1 MNNFTVDTARD
12 SNPSP
17 YSDQFA
23 IKSELTALTTLPPH
37 CVNNRV
43 KKLLLLL
50 KSRIPA
56 MRYCTTGYEVLVL
69 YDRLR
74 GIMRPAMRYYETGY
88 EVLYVQYR
96 VLRVS

>member
-1 MNNFTVDTARD
+1 
-12 SNPSP
+12 
-17 YSDQFA
+17 
-23 IKSELTALTTLPPH
+23 
-37 CVNNRV
+37 
-43 KKLLLLL
+43 
-50 KSRIPA
+50 